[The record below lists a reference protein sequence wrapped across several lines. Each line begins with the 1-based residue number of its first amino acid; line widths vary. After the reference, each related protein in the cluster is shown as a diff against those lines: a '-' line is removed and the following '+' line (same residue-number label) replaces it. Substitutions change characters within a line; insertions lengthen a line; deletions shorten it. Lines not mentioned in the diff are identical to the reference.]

1 MRLDIYNH
9 IFPIKFFEKM
19 GEVMKDKRP
28 IKRWLNIPMLYDLD
42 ARLKIMER
50 FGEYQQILSLSMP
63 PIEFVG
69 GPNESPALARLAN
82 DGMAEICRKH
92 PDRFPSFI
100 ASLPMNNV
108 KETEKEIDR
117 AIKELGAC
125 GIQIFSNVNGRPLDE
140 PEFWPVFE
148 KMAQH
153 DLPIWLHPAR
163 GANFPDYAS
172 EKKSKYEIWWTIGWP
187 YETSAAMC
195 RLVFSGMFDK
205 LPHIKVIIHHLGAMI
220 PYFEGR
226 FGAGLDQM
234 GSRTA
239 DEDYETEIVAKMA
252 AKGRRPLDY
261 FKMFYAD
268 TAVFGA
274 DAATVCGIDFFGV
287 DRCMFASDC
296 PFDPEGGPMYIRET
310 IRILDNLKVSNS
322 QREQLYLSN
331 AKKLLKMN

>member
-9 IFPIKFFEKM
+9 VFPMKFFERM

-28 IKRWLNIPMLYDLD
+28 IKRWLNIPMLWDLD
-42 ARLKIMER
+42 ARLRIMDR
-50 FGEYQQILSLSMP
+50 FGDYQQILSLSMP
-63 PIEFVG
+63 PIEYIG
-69 GPNESPALARLAN
+69 GPDQSPELARLAN
-82 DGMAEICRKH
+82 DGMAEICGKH

-100 ASLPMNNV
+100 ASLPMNNP
-108 KETEKEIDR
+108 KATAIEIDR
-117 AIKELGAC
+117 AIGELGAC
-125 GIQIFSNVNGRPLDE
+125 GIQIFSHVNGRALDE
-140 PEFWPVFE
+140 PDYWPVFE
-148 KMAQH
+148 KMARL

-163 GANFPDYAS
+163 DANFPDYAS

-195 RLVFSGMFDK
+195 RLVFSGLFDR
-205 LPHIKVIIHHLGAMI
+205 LPDIKIITHHLGAMI

-226 FGAGLDQM
+226 FGAGMDQL

-239 DEDYETEIVAKMA
+239 DENYQEILDQMT

-274 DAATVCGIDFFGV
+274 DAATVCGISFFGV

-310 IRILDNLKVSNS
+310 IRILDALDVTKAE
-322 QREQLYLSN
+322 REKLYVRN
-331 AKKLLKMN
+331 AKKLMKLN

>member
-9 IFPIKFFEKM
+9 IFPMKFFERM

-42 ARLKIMER
+42 ARLKIMDT
-50 FGEYQQILSLSMP
+50 FGDYQQILSLSMP
-63 PIEFVG
+63 PIEFIG

-82 DGMAEICRKH
+82 DGMAEICRKY
-92 PDRFPSFI
+92 PQRFPSFI

-163 GANFPDYAS
+163 GANFPDYAT

-195 RLVFSGMFDK
+195 RLVFSGLFDR
-205 LPHIKVIIHHLGAMI
+205 LPHAKIIIHHLGAMI
-220 PYFEGR
+220 PYFAGR
-226 FGAGLDQM
+226 FGPGLDQL

-239 DEDYETEIVAKMA
+239 DENYEEILDKMK

-274 DAATVCGIDFFGV
+274 DAATECGIDFFGV
-287 DRCMFASDC
+287 ERCMFASDC

-310 IRILDNLKVSNS
+310 IRILDALDVTKG
-322 QREQLYLSN
+322 QREQLYISN
-331 AKKLLKMN
+331 AKKLLKMK